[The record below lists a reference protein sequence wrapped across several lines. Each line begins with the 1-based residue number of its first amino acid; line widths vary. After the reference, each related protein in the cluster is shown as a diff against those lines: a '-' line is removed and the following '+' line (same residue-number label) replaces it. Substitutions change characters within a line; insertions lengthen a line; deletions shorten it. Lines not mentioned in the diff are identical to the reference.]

1 MLSAAARTI
10 QLHRESY
17 MAAASS
23 LPTSGQGRVELVV
36 LKSYDRASEYL
47 RQVNRWVVA
56 LGLAALLIGL
66 LLAAAI
72 SRAVTRPLEMLV
84 AGTRALGQG
93 DFNYRLNIE
102 GAAEVRELALAVDRR
117 RGDV

>member
-23 LPTSGQGRVELVV
+23 LPTPGQGRIELVV

-47 RQVNRWVVA
+47 RRVNRWVVA
-56 LGLAALLIGL
+56 LGIAALLIGL
-66 LLAAAI
+66 LLAATI

-102 GAAEVRELALAVDRR
+102 GAAARRERSLVFTRR
-117 RGDV
+117 